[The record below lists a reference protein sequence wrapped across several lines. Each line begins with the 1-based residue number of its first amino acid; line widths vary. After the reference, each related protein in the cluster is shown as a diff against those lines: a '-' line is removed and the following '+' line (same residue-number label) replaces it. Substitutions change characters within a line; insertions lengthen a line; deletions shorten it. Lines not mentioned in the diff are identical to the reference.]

1 MLKMLKMKNMS
12 LFLALALVGLM
23 YHTPSF
29 LKYFSNTMVGRFALL
44 VALAFTVIKCDFACA
59 VIFALVIIVLMH
71 NTTEGFKE
79 GADDTTMT
87 AAEKAA
93 ADAEK
98 ERKDKED
105 KERKDKEDKER
116 QEKESQKKKGA
127 NLTSTVT
134 DNAINM
140 GKTTADAAEQKND
153 GSFTNREPF
162 AGKMISNVK
171 DSLLHSYNQ
180 AQDIFKSNLLDLD
193 REMKAGAEKRSINAT
208 KQ

>member
-1 MLKMLKMKNMS
+1 MVKMLKMLKMKNMS

-93 ADAEK
+93 ADAAAA
-98 ERKDKED
+98 DAAAAD
-105 KERKDKEDKER
+105 AKER

>member
-93 ADAEK
+93 ADAAAA
-98 ERKDKED
+98 DA
-105 KERKDKEDKER
+105 KER